1 MGAGGLSRKTGQ
13 GWPWVA
19 LFVIVQ
25 EASLC
30 ACKIVSFHI
39 RAQGMRNALAGASLI
54 APPAPGGGL
63 LLIGSERECNS
74 GEGTFLIGQED
85 RQQCM
90 SGPIIT
96 ECARTARKRTI
107 GALDFL
113 RLSENLEEN
122 LDNKL
127 LWATVPH
134 ETTEKGRISEENG
147 ESRFCMDLA
156 VGEPITRRIF
166 SLSSCLLLF

>member
-25 EASLC
+25 EASLG

-63 LLIGSERECNS
+63 LLIMYELATLPPTRQG
-74 GEGTFLIGQED
+74 GWGD
-85 RQQCM
+85 RNQM
-90 SGPIIT
+90 
-96 ECARTARKRTI
+96 
-107 GALDFL
+107 
-113 RLSENLEEN
+113 
-122 LDNKL
+122 
-127 LWATVPH
+127 H
-134 ETTEKGRISEENG
+134 
-147 ESRFCMDLA
+147 
-156 VGEPITRRIF
+156 
-166 SLSSCLLLF
+166 